1 MEGCKMPD
9 LNDQFNGAMFTIY
22 QRAKAEAKYTAT
34 IFLNMLNARGGL
46 ATAKFLINAADE
58 SKGYTELYL
67 RKRLDLTV
75 EAMVVARRTDV
86 RYLKG
91 SWHETNRSPG
101 FSIHTVVT
109 REASGGEQ
117 GGACTREGGRGQVG
131 GKRTKKKRGS
141 PVEAKGTV
149 NDTWRHAAIEPL
161 RLPPWLRH
169 RPWAR

>member
-91 SWHETNRSPG
+91 SWHETKGRPDFQYTPWSPE
-101 FSIHTVVT
+101 
-109 REASGGEQ
+109 RRAAASKAARARAKAV
-117 GGACTREGGRGQVG
+117 GAKSV
-131 GKRTKKKRGS
+131 
-141 PVEAKGTV
+141 AKGQRK
-149 NDTWRHAAIEPL
+149 NAA
-161 RLPPWLRH
+161 
-169 RPWAR
+169 ARSKPKAP